1 MPTPTERAPGTDAA
15 LRLARARA
23 LVPDAVQ
30 ADVADIGVGVGV
42 VRGDAAHV
50 WLTSRHA
57 RGLGPALLWSRRRG
71 ARSLRLVAERDGGLL
86 ARRAGEFAPERI
98 AVEVVDARLAP
109 VAAAPHAAP
118 VDPPAAAE
126 ALAATIAGAG
136 ADVVREHGVVT
147 GEVLGLEVCR
157 VVVDAETGAARLEVG
172 VGAHDRE
179 TFAMLHG
186 AEPLPEA
193 LARVVARV
201 RAARDLRASP
211 GASTTAADPLA
222 RLAAERRARHAL
234 LADPSLVGATTL
246 APAEPPVPRD
256 NVRDAVPCAA
266 VGADADG
273 RPLVV
278 VCAAGADP
286 DVVPWAADARTRL
299 AGRDAA
305 LVVAMAARN
314 AVPAI
319 RALGDA
325 LRAPARFVDLPA
337 HLG

>member
-1 MPTPTERAPGTDAA
+1 MPTPTERAPGTDAG

-23 LVPDAVQ
+23 LVADAVPAEI
-30 ADVADIGVGVGV
+30 ADLGVGVGV
-42 VRGDAAHV
+42 VRGDTAHV

-71 ARSLRLVAERDGGLL
+71 ARCLRLVAERDGGLL
-86 ARRAGEFAPERI
+86 ARRAGEFAPDHV
-98 AVEVVDARLAP
+98 AVEVLDARLAP
-109 VAAAPHAAP
+109 VAAAPHAAR
-118 VDPPAAAE
+118 VAPPAAAE
-126 ALAATIAGAG
+126 ALAATIAAAG
-136 ADVVREHGVVT
+136 ADVVCEHGVVT

-157 VVVDAETGAARLEVG
+157 VVVDPDTGAARLEVG

-186 AEPLPEA
+186 AEPLPAA

-201 RAARDLRASP
+201 RAARDEPASSDAP
-211 GASTTAADPLA
+211 PTAADPLA

-234 LADPSLVGATTL
+234 LADPSRVGAATL

-266 VGADADG
+266 VGTGADG
-273 RPLVV
+273 RPMVV

-286 DVVPWAADARTRL
+286 DVVPWAADARLRL
-299 AGRDAA
+299 ADPGAA

-314 AVPAI
+314 AMPAI

-325 LRAPARFVDLPA
+325 LRVPARFVDLP
-337 HLG
+337 